1 MDLLNHAIY
10 SVDGHLKDGDC
21 DAILSEYLGSKHDGK
36 PLAIWVHG
44 GLTDTKS
51 AKQSFSSLCPWLLG
65 ETLPGTS
72 PSRIAHP
79 VYPVF
84 PIWETGVGHQIWE
97 ALGSVVRRYFTRDGV
112 IRILEAIIGVKLE
125 GLAGG
130 LFGIDEASMTIT
142 DEDKALIREAIEA
155 DARLMAEAEELGRPQ
170 KSPAFSLFNFVE
182 GDAMLTDESLDD
194 MLRRRFDEEAVE
206 ANESKELGFLNAA
219 QALKIAV
226 EIIAKIGIKV
236 IQRYKSDRAHAL
248 KETIIEECVR
258 YTMLTPEVWK
268 AIKDDAANN
277 FGSLDAFSN
286 AAGSKLIEAMR
297 KQHAALSKREILLVG
312 HSAGSIYLLEFLKA
326 AHRDKLDLKFHV
338 RFLAAAVTYKDVA
351 TTLGNDEVRDQI
363 ASFRSYG
370 MSDPVESRES
380 LLHGA
385 AFLKPFPLLKNFYVG
400 SLLYMVSGALESEAD
415 EPLLG
420 MQRALQIKRKDDQ
433 SIVNKVQA
441 WLKTHDDKA
450 FVWSP
455 STSANPLYQ
464 TQADTHGGFGNET
477 AANGCLRAAVIV

>member
-1 MDLLNHAIY
+1 MELLNHAIY
-10 SVDGHLKDGDC
+10 SVDGNLKDGDC
-21 DAILSEYLGSKHDGK
+21 DAILAEYLDSKHDGK

-51 AKQSFSSLCPWLLG
+51 ATQSFSSLCPWLLG
-65 ETLPGTS
+65 QAPRSGALLP
-72 PSRIAHP
+72 IANP
-79 VYPVF
+79 VYPIF

-97 ALGSVVRRYFTRDGV
+97 ALGSVIRRYFTRDGV

-125 GLAGG
+125 GLTGG
-130 LFGIDEASMTIT
+130 LFGLDESEFTIT
-142 DEDKALIREAIEA
+142 DEDRALIREALEA
-155 DARLMAEAEELGRPQ
+155 DARLLAEAEELGRPQ

-182 GDAMLTDESLDD
+182 GDIAATDETLDD
-194 MLRRRFDEEAVE
+194 RLRRRFDEEAAA
-206 ANESKELGFLNAA
+206 ANETKELGFLNAA

-236 IQRYKSDRAHAL
+236 IQRFRADRAHSL

-268 AIKDDAANN
+268 AIKEDAINN
-277 FGSLDAFSN
+277 FNPLDAFSES
-286 AAGSKLIEAMR
+286 AGSKLIEAMR
-297 KQHAALSKREILLVG
+297 KHHAKLSKREILLVG

-326 AHRDKLDLKFHV
+326 AHRDKLGLKFHV
-338 RFLAAAVTYKDVA
+338 RFLAAAATYRDVA
-351 TTLGNDEVRDQI
+351 SALENDEVRGQI

-385 AFLKPFPLLKNFYVG
+385 AFLKPFPFLKNFYVG

-415 EPLLG
+415 EPLIG

-433 SIVNKVQA
+433 PVVKKVQA
-441 WLKTHDDKA
+441 WLKTNDDKA

-455 STSANPLYQ
+455 AISDDPRYQ
-464 TQADTHGGFGNET
+464 TQADTHGGFGSEM
-477 AANGCLRAAVIV
+477 AANGCLRAAVII